1 MIRGRK
7 PAHPSSPVVLIVEDD
22 DIVATAASDVI
33 SSMGYRAVWARDGWQ
48 ALGALER
55 ERPTMMLVDLSLPG
69 MSGSEFLRSVRKTPS
84 WSDIPRFIMTGTND
98 SMIGV
103 REDTAVFYKPFDMD
117 ALMQLVE
124 RHCGKPGSYRR
135 YDRPA
140 IKV

>member
-1 MIRGRK
+1 MIRARK
-7 PAHPSSPVVLIVEDD
+7 PAHPSAAVVLIVEDD
-22 DIVATAASDVI
+22 DIVAMAAADVI
-33 SSMGYRAVWARDGWQ
+33 GSMGYRAVWARDGWQ
-48 ALGALER
+48 ALDALER

-69 MSGSEFLRSVRKTPS
+69 MSGSEFLRSVRRTPS

-117 ALMQLVE
+117 ALMQVVE
-124 RHCGKPGSYRR
+124 RHCGGTGRQRR

-140 IKV
+140 MKI

>member
-1 MIRGRK
+1 M
-7 PAHPSSPVVLIVEDD
+7 LIVEDD
-22 DIVATAASDVI
+22 DIVATAAADVI

-124 RHCGKPGSYRR
+124 TPLRR
-135 YDRPA
+135 TRRLPPLTPPRA
-140 IKV
+140 QALGRGGTACLG